1 MLTLPLHWLFGH
13 ALMFWEPWSL
23 TLVEE
28 SMNGLVRMYGE
39 DKGFVL

>member
-23 TLVEE
+23 TLVE
-28 SMNGLVRMYGE
+28 SMNGLVACALN
-39 DKGFVL
+39 VW